1 METKERIMPD
11 KAVTLIDLDDII
23 RTRAGKKAKYIPG
36 FLINGLKRLIH
47 QDFINEY
54 LRQGYVGVDFCE
66 HTLAYLDVKVKV
78 DGKHFR
84 FIPKIYFCVQPSVGS
99 HRRGDFG
106 NGARPSLRRED

>member
-47 QDFINEY
+47 QDFIN
-54 LRQGYVGVDFCE
+54 
-66 HTLAYLDVKVKV
+66 
-78 DGKHFR
+78 
-84 FIPKIYFCVQPSVGS
+84 
-99 HRRGDFG
+99 
-106 NGARPSLRRED
+106 

>member
-54 LRQGYVGVDFCE
+54 LRQGYVGV
-66 HTLAYLDVKVKV
+66 HKSQHRHNLDA
-78 DGKHFR
+78 DTH
-84 FIPKIYFCVQPSVGS
+84 
-99 HRRGDFG
+99 
-106 NGARPSLRRED
+106 